1 MKRLFIP
8 ALLIILTTACNHKK
22 ADLPKA
28 DVRPP
33 FDTLMI
39 NGKVYALDSISE
51 NYYNSVHYKYPSD
64 QDTIPLDTN
73 RVKQTKEGI
82 CILLKNS
89 KSILLKNDTTEGES
103 MVFYSYVKT
112 LRHSNCVHIHA
123 GYWEWI
129 GEFLINM
136 DNGKRIEFWSNP
148 LFSSNKK
155 LVVSASQDLES
166 GEMPNGIQLYKEK
179 NGGFEKVFEKEI
191 SNWGPHEVKWENDS
205 CLVIKRA
212 KVDKTE
218 NLQFDYVRLRL
229 KI

>member
-1 MKRLFIP
+1 MKILFIP
-8 ALLIILTTACNHKK
+8 TLLIILTTACNHKK

-73 RVKQTKEGI
+73 RIKQTKEGI
-82 CILLKNS
+82 KIHLQNNQ
-89 KSILLKNDTTEGES
+89 IIFLKNDSTEQHSPFYHEYIKTLS
-103 MVFYSYVKT
+103 HIPYVHVNAQYSEYSYELFINLKNGT
-112 LRHSNCVHIHA
+112 KMEL
-123 GYWEWI
+123 WEP
-129 GEFLINM
+129 
-136 DNGKRIEFWSNP
+136 P
-148 LFSSNKK
+148 LFSPSKK
-155 LVVSASQDLES
+155 YFVCASSDLIACFE
-166 GEMPNGIQLYKEK
+166 ENGIQLYKEK
-179 NGGFEKVFEKEI
+179 NGGFDKVFEKEI
-191 SNWGPHEVKWENDS
+191 LDWGPDEVKWENDS